1 LIIAL
6 LAEPI
11 TTKWINFEKLD
22 LKTVRLTVLI
32 LGLTVAIRWPITP
45 YRGTLMA
52 LEKQVQVNLLEVLLR
67 SFRELGSVFILV
79 IISPTIIPFI
89 LWQGLIAII
98 EVISMMVMAWHYQPK
113 TREKA
118 HFQIQILREV
128 WHFAMGMSWNM
139 VVSLLLSRIDIVLL
153 SKLVSLEQFGYYMLA
168 STLSQ
173 KLSTIIEPFLASTTP
188 QLVTLISQKNKKEYT
203 NFFYKI
209 SLSISLLIIP
219 LASVLIFFASSI
231 MELWTQSLA
240 VATKSSNILAIL
252 TFGIMLNCIS
262 YVAYE
267 MQIAIGK
274 PQIAAI
280 FNTFSLI
287 FVVPAMIL
295 VVPTHHLFG
304 AAIIKASLNIFYF
317 LVNCL
322 TLVEFILPK
331 KLLHWLVIDIL
342 FPIIF
347 CFAVCY
353 IISHL
358 YLIFPGKTMAIL
370 YIVIGLVINY
380 VSLGC
385 WYRYQRKY
393 FQ

>member
-1 LIIAL
+1 
-6 LAEPI
+6 
-11 TTKWINFEKLD
+11 
-22 LKTVRLTVLI
+22 
-32 LGLTVAIRWPITP
+32 
-45 YRGTLMA
+45 
-52 LEKQVQVNLLEVLLR
+52 
-67 SFRELGSVFILV
+67 
-79 IISPTIIPFI
+79 
-89 LWQGLIAII
+89 
-98 EVISMMVMAWHYQPK
+98 
-113 TREKA
+113 
-118 HFQIQILREV
+118 
-128 WHFAMGMSWNM
+128 
-139 VVSLLLSRIDIVLL
+139 
-153 SKLVSLEQFGYYMLA
+153 
-168 STLSQ
+168 
-173 KLSTIIEPFLASTTP
+173 
-188 QLVTLISQKNKKEYT
+188 
-203 NFFYKI
+203 
-209 SLSISLLIIP
+209 LLIIP